1 MFKFDDLNLSQSW
14 SNFKECWGTFDK
26 DAAFHMTEFKRQ
38 YVLPIGDI
46 PVRSVCMA
54 VSTGLVYAIFG
65 RMNRSFVGRTRNL
78 ALSFVANGAF
88 WLP

>member
-1 MFKFDDLNLSQSW
+1 M
-14 SNFKECWGTFDK
+14 

-38 YVLPIGDI
+38 YILPIGDI

-65 RMNRSFVGRTRNL
+65 RMSTNALVRSRNL
-78 ALSFVANGAF
+78 ALSFLVNGAF
-88 WLP
+88 WLPESFNPFLFRQHRI